1 MEPRNDT
8 FSRTLETRKEGREG
22 LMKEIIPF

>member
-8 FSRTLETRKEGREG
+8 FSRTLETRKGDREG
-22 LMKEIIPF
+22 LMNEIIPF